1 MEGFKSPQE
10 KKTNNIR
17 KGSGLGYA
25 AALVGAALSG
35 GPVSETVYSPYPTA
49 EASTPNSE
57 TAPAALTAHE
67 RREIGEIETYLS
79 KSARE
84 EIETVEAAL
93 DVPVVDYEKERRIDD
108 MNRQLVRETDPVHL
122 AFKVK
127 LEREAYEAKQAEAH
141 NSNSS
146 QDEDDSSRIKAAL
159 DAAKS

>member
-1 MEGFKSPQE
+1 MEGFKSQQGQE
-10 KKTNNIR
+10 PNKR
-17 KGSGLGYA
+17 KGNALGYA
-25 AALVGAALSG
+25 AALAGAALSG
-35 GPVSETVYSPYPTA
+35 GPAAESAYSPYPTT

-67 RREIGEIETYLS
+67 RREIGEIEIYLS

-84 EIETVEAAL
+84 EIEAVEAAL
-93 DVPVVDYEKERRIDD
+93 DVRVVDYEKERRMDD

-122 AFKVK
+122 AFKAQ